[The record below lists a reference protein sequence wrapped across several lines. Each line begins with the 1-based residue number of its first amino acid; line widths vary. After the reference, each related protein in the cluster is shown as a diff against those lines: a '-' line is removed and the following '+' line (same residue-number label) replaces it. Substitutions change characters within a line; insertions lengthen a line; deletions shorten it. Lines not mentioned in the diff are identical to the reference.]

1 MLENQIENLRI
12 EKNLRTRGYQKI
24 AGVDE
29 AGCGPLAG
37 PVVAAAVILPSDF
50 YHSEIKDS
58 KKMTARKRKLLYKEI
73 IDTAETFAVG
83 IVNQQQIDQMN
94 IRQATLLA
102 MRNVARQVPAASTV
116 LDAVAGL
123 VLASHP
129 ESESAPPLVKQF
141 VRFGASPR
149 AGQAIII
156 GAKVHALMN
165 GRFNVALS
173 DVEAVAVHAMRHR
186 LILNFEGE
194 AEGIRPSD
202 IVAEMLQ
209 SLRQKEAV

>member
-1 MLENQIENLRI
+1 MFKLDVGYPSQAEVTEILA
-12 EKNLRTRGYQKI
+12 RTTGKADPQADKV
-24 AGVDE
+24 VDQE
-29 AGCGPLAG
+29 
-37 PVVAAAVILPSDF
+37 
-50 YHSEIKDS
+50 
-58 KKMTARKRKLLYKEI
+58 
-73 IDTAETFAVG
+73 
-83 IVNQQQIDQMN
+83 
-94 IRQATLLA
+94 TLLA
-102 MRNVARQVPAASTV
+102 MRDVARQVPAASTV

-129 ESESAPPLVKQF
+129 DSAGAPSLVRQF

-156 GAKVHALMN
+156 GAKVHALMR

-173 DVEAVAVHAMRHR
+173 DVETVAVHAMRHR

-194 AEGIRPSD
+194 AEGIRPTD
-202 IVAEMLQ
+202 IVNEMLQ